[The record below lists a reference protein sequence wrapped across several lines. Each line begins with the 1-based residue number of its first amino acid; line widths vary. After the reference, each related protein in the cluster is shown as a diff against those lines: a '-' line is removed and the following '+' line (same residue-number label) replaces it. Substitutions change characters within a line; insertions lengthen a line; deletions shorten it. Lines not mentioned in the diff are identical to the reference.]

1 MEQYKLLTK
10 KEPEKRLLLTLPR
23 RAGRTNSGRIT
34 VRHRGGG
41 AKKLYRIVDFG
52 QERMNVPAKVIAL
65 EYDPYRTAF
74 LMLLEYQGNEKRYQI
89 APQDIKV
96 GQEIICSEKTEL
108 KPGNRL
114 KLKNVPVG
122 TMVYN
127 IEIEHGRGGRMARG
141 AGTGAKILAQEG
153 NFTHLEMPSKEI
165 RKVPAECYAS
175 LGMVSRPE
183 WRYVV
188 IGKAGSNRWRGKRPT
203 VRGAAMNAVD
213 HPHGGGKNKAPIGL
227 KHPKTPWGKPALGVK
242 TRKGKWTD
250 KLIIQRRKKK

>member
-1 MEQYKLLTK
+1 MSNSILTK
-10 KEPEKRLLLTLPR
+10 KEPEKRLLLAFPKKS
-23 RAGRTNSGRIT
+23 GRTNSGRIT

-52 QERMNVPAKVIAL
+52 QGKLNIPAKVVAL

-74 LMLLEYQGNEKRYQI
+74 LILLEYQDGEKRYQV
-89 APQDIKV
+89 APQDIKI
-96 GQEIICSEKTEL
+96 GDEIICSEKTEI
-108 KPGNRL
+108 KSGNRL

-127 IEIEHGRGGRMARG
+127 IEMEPERGGKMVRG
-141 AGTGAKILAQEG
+141 AGTGAKTLAQEG
-153 NFTHLEMPSKEI
+153 KFTHLEMPSREI
-165 RKVPAECYAS
+165 RKISGECYAS

-183 WRYVV
+183 WRYV
-188 IGKAGSNRWRGKRPT
+188 ILGKAGNSRWRGRRPT
-203 VRGAAMNAVD
+203 VRGAAMNACD

-242 TRKGKWTD
+242 TRKKKWTD